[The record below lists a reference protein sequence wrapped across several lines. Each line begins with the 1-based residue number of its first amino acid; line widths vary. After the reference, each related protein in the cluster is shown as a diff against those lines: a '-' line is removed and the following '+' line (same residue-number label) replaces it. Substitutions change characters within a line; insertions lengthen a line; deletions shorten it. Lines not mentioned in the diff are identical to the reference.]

1 VIVLASVIGLWIALA
16 GMLTFCLGHA
26 ASRPFEVEADLSLR
40 P

>member
-16 GMLTFCLGHA
+16 AVLTFCLGHA
-26 ASRPFEVEADLSLR
+26 AAHPFDVEADLPLR